1 MKINKQQIEH
11 LAKLARLKISD
22 SEEKQLQKEVAD
34 ILDFISQLKEVDT
47 SGVEPSFY
55 GTPANNLVRQDEV
68 MDSED
73 GDEVRE
79 AMPDTKDDLLKT
91 PKIFS

>member
-22 SEEKQLQKEVAD
+22 SEEKQLEKEVAD
-34 ILDFISQLKEVDT
+34 ILDFISKLKEVDT
-47 SGVEPSFY
+47 TGVEPSFY
-55 GTPANNLVRQDEV
+55 GIPANNLMRQDKV
-68 MDSED
+68 VVSDD
-73 GDEVRE
+73 KNDVLK
-79 AMPDTKDDLLKT
+79 ALPDTKDGLLKT